1 MKYPLLALLL
11 LSFFMLQSCHANTTP
26 DSPNVKTFSFQFY
39 YPGTIMMTL
48 DDVVSLAELALT
60 QNMTVVMKMVSTNAP
75 ISFTI
80 KNCNEV
86 FLESDISSRSL
97 EIYFDEFWMAYLV
110 ESGKRRCSREEYDF
124 TIQMK
129 SSDATTGY
137 VRFGISEP
145 IATMDPREFDG
156 RIRVH
161 LTKWEQKTYP
171 TNLQD
176 QISQALIS
184 STTKSLVILPD
195 FEANKFTIQFRK
207 CGLNQKMLSLSGT
220 SPVVLD
226 TEMLFHLELLSH
238 LKCKEDSHDGRI
250 DVTVFSEDHALNGTL
265 LFQVIDHTGF
275 LDYLTFGSFLVIV
288 FGFILT
294 VCIAI
299 GHCFAW
305 CKEGQKA
312 RYIKKNPLLMRPLP
326 PIPEQKE
333 IEMTV
338 FVPKFI
344 TLSYDS
350 RDYSE
355 GSTEHIYE
363 SID

>member
-1 MKYPLLALLL
+1 MNYPILALLIL
-11 LSFFMLQSCHANTTP
+11 TLFIRPTHPVSATP
-26 DSPNVKTFSFQFY
+26 DPPNSKTFSFQFY
-39 YPGTIMMTL
+39 YPGTNMMTL
-48 DDVVSLAELALT
+48 DDIVSLAELALS
-60 QNMTVVMKMVSTNAP
+60 QNVTVMMKMVSTGAP

-86 FLESDISSRSL
+86 ILESDIPSRNL
-97 EIYFDEFWMAYLV
+97 EIYFDEFWISHLV

-124 TIQMK
+124 TLQIKASQ
-129 SSDATTGY
+129 ATAGY
-137 VRFGISEP
+137 FRFETLAPVS
-145 IATMDPREFDG
+145 TMETEEFDG

-161 LTKWEQKTYP
+161 QSKWEQKRYP
-171 TNLQD
+171 TYLQD
-176 QISQALIS
+176 YLSGAQISPS
-184 STTKSLVILPD
+184 TKSLMILPD
-195 FEANKFTIQFRK
+195 VNANKFSLKFGK
-207 CGLNQKMLSLSGT
+207 CGLNPKVLSLIGNF
-220 SPVVLD
+220 PVILD
-226 TEMLFHLELLSH
+226 FEFISSLELLSH

-250 DVTVFSEDHALNGTL
+250 DVTLCSEDHALNGTL
-265 LFQVIDHTGF
+265 LLQVIDHTGF
-275 LDYLTFGSFLVIV
+275 LDYLEFGSLLVIV

-326 PIPEQKE
+326 PIPEQEE
-333 IEMTV
+333 IEMAV

>member
-1 MKYPLLALLL
+1 MKCRLLAFLLL
-11 LSFFMLQSCHANTTP
+11 IPVILQSLPATATP
-26 DSPNVKTFSFQFY
+26 DSPGSKTFSFQFY
-39 YPGTIMMTL
+39 YPGTNMMTL
-48 DDVVSLAELALT
+48 DDVVSLAESALF
-60 QNMTVVMKMVSTNAP
+60 QNMTVMMKMVSTDAP

-80 KNCNEV
+80 KNCNKV
-86 FLESDISSRSL
+86 ILESDIPTGNL
-97 EIYFDEFWMAYLV
+97 EIYFDVIWMTYLV

-124 TIQMK
+124 TLQIK
-129 SSDATTGY
+129 ASEATSGIF
-137 VRFGISEP
+137 RFVFSEP
-145 IATMDPREFDG
+145 IATMDSREFDG
-156 RIRVH
+156 GIRVH
-161 LTKWEQKTYP
+161 QTKWEQRKYP

-238 LKCKEDSHDGRI
+238 LKCKEDSHDG
-250 DVTVFSEDHALNGTL
+250 SL
-265 LFQVIDHTGF
+265 LLI
-275 LDYLTFGSFLVIV
+275 L

-305 CKEGQKA
+305 CEEGQKA

-326 PIPEQKE
+326 PIPEQDE

>member
-1 MKYPLLALLL
+1 MKYRLLALLL
-11 LSFFMLQSCHANTTP
+11 LLPVILQSYPATATLDP
-26 DSPNVKTFSFQFY
+26 LDSKTFAFQFY
-39 YPGTIMMTL
+39 YPGTNMMTL
-48 DDVVSLAELALT
+48 DDVVSLAESALSR
-60 QNMTVVMKMVSTNAP
+60 NMTVMMKMVSTDAP

-86 FLESDISSRSL
+86 ILESDIISRNS
-97 EIYFDEFWMAYLV
+97 EVYFDEYWMTHLV

-124 TIQMK
+124 TLQIRSSAATNGFFRFETLTPAPVIRMK
-129 SSDATTGY
+129 
-137 VRFGISEP
+137 
-145 IATMDPREFDG
+145 EFDG

-161 LTKWEQKTYP
+161 QSKWEQKRYP

-176 QISQALIS
+176 QISKALVNP
-184 STTKSLVILPD
+184 STTSLVILPTLN
-195 FEANKFTIQFRK
+195 ANKFSLKFGK
-207 CGLNQKMLSLSGT
+207 CGLNPKMLGLIGS
-220 SPVVLD
+220 SPVILD
-226 TEMLFHLELLSH
+226 SELLYHLELLSH
-238 LKCKEDSHDGRI
+238 LKCKEDLHDGRI
-250 DVTVFSEDHALNGTL
+250 DVTVFSEDQPFNGTL
-265 LFQVIDHTGF
+265 LFQVIDHTGVWDH
-275 LDYLTFGSFLVIV
+275 LKFGSLLIIV
-288 FGFILT
+288 FGFFLT

-299 GHCFAW
+299 RSYYAW
-305 CKEGQKA
+305 CKEGKRA
-312 RYIKKNPLLMRPLP
+312 KYIKKNPLLMRPLP
-326 PIPEQKE
+326 PIPEQEE